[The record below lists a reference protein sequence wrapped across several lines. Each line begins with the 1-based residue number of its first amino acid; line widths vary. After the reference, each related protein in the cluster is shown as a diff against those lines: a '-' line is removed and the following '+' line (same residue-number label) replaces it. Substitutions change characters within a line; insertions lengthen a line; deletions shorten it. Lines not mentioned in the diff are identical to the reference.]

1 MAMTRR
7 MCLVVVIP
15 LVAAVTSASPSSSS
29 EQTVLATV
37 QTLID
42 AWREADVSK
51 AASVLHDTYR
61 LASLQN
67 AGEGTKVFVDTRQG
81 LLAAVA
87 KLHRNQWD
95 VRLEKPTVT
104 IDPNGMATVW
114 AKYEFFS
121 NGTPNHCGH
130 ELYTLFHF
138 VAGWKIMGFADTDTA
153 LNGRD
158 AAHVCPG

>member
-1 MAMTRR
+1 
-7 MCLVVVIP
+7 L
-15 LVAAVTSASPSSSS
+15 
-29 EQTVLATV
+29 Q
-37 QTLID
+37 D
-42 AWREADVSK
+42 AG
-51 AASVLHDTYR
+51 
-61 LASLQN
+61 
-67 AGEGTKVFVDTRQG
+67 AGIHVFVDTRQG

-95 VRLEKPTVT
+95 VRLEKTTAT

-121 NGTPNHCGH
+121 NGTPNHCGY

-138 VAGWKIMGFADTDTA
+138 ADGWKIVGFADTDTA

-158 AAHVCPG
+158 AAHVCSG

>member
-1 MAMTRR
+1 MVMTRR
-7 MCLVVVIP
+7 ISLAAMVTLGV
-15 LVAAVTSASPSSSS
+15 AVTSASPSLST
-29 EQTVLATV
+29 EQAVLATV

-51 AASVLHDTYR
+51 AASVLHDSYR
-61 LASLQN
+61 LTSLQDS
-67 AGEGTKVFVDTRQG
+67 GEGIHVFVDARQG

-95 VRLEKPTVT
+95 VRLERTTVT

-121 NGTPNHCGH
+121 NGTSNHCGY
-130 ELYTLFHF
+130 ELYTLFH
-138 VAGWKIMGFADTDTA
+138 VADGWKIVSFADTDTA

>member
-7 MCLVVVIP
+7 ISLAAMATLGV
-15 LVAAVTSASPSSSS
+15 AVTSAAPSLNT
-29 EQTVLATV
+29 EQAVLATV

-51 AASVLHDTYR
+51 AASVLHDSYR
-61 LASLQN
+61 ITSLQD
-67 AGEGTKVFVDTRQG
+67 AGAGIHVFVDTRQG

-95 VRLEKPTVT
+95 VRLAKTTVA

-121 NGTPNHCGH
+121 DGTPNHCGY

-138 VAGWKIMGFADTDTA
+138 AAGWKIVGFADTDTA

-158 AAHVCPG
+158 AARVCPG

>member
-7 MCLVVVIP
+7 MCLVVVVA
-15 LVAAVTSASPSSSS
+15 LVAVVTSATPSSSS
-29 EQTVLATV
+29 EQTVLSTV

-61 LASLQN
+61 LTSLQD
-67 AGEGTKVFVDTRQG
+67 AGEGTKVFVDARQG

-95 VRLEKPTVT
+95 VRLGKPTVT

-138 VAGWKIMGFADTDTA
+138 AAGWKIMGFADTDTA

-158 AAHVCPG
+158 AVNVCPG

>member
-1 MAMTRR
+1 MAVTRR
-7 MCLVVVIP
+7 ISLAAM
-15 LVAAVTSASPSSSS
+15 VALGVALTSAAPSSSTA
-29 EQTVLATV
+29 QTVLAVV

-61 LASLQN
+61 ITSLQD

-95 VRLEKPTVT
+95 VRLGKPTVT

-130 ELYTLFHF
+130 EVIYAVPLR
-138 VAGWKIMGFADTDTA
+138 GRMENSGF
-153 LNGRD
+153 RR
-158 AAHVCPG
+158 H

>member
-1 MAMTRR
+1 MVMIRRISLAAMVT
-7 MCLVVVIP
+7 LGV
-15 LVAAVTSASPSSSS
+15 AVTSASPSLST
-29 EQTVLATV
+29 EQAVLATV

-51 AASVLHDTYR
+51 AASALHDSYR
-61 LASLQN
+61 LTSLQDSG
-67 AGEGTKVFVDTRQG
+67 AGIHVFVDARQG

-87 KLHRNQWD
+87 KLHPNQWD
-95 VRLEKPTVT
+95 VRLERTTVT

-121 NGTPNHCGH
+121 NGTPNHCGY
-130 ELYTLFHF
+130 ELYTLFH
-138 VAGWKIMGFADTDTA
+138 VADGWKIVSFADTDTA

-158 AAHVCPG
+158 AARVCPG